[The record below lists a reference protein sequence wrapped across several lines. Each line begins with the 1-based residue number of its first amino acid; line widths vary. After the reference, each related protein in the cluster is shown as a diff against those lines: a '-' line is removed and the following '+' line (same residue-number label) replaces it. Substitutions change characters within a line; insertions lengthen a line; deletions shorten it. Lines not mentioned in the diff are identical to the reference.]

1 MDNTSKYYV
10 LTINFTDNNGKS
22 LLQEPFLTSEL
33 IPGVVEKNNYV
44 LLIPDK
50 VGPMVNDVQFEVQEL
65 DVQRLLSTWV
75 IT

>member
-1 MDNTSKYYV
+1 MDNKSSYYV
-10 LTINFTDNNGKS
+10 LTINFVDNNGKS

-33 IPGVVEKNNYV
+33 IPGVIVKNQYV

-50 VGPMVNDVQFEVQEL
+50 VGPMISDVQFEVHEL
-65 DVQRLLSTWV
+65 DVQRLLSNWV